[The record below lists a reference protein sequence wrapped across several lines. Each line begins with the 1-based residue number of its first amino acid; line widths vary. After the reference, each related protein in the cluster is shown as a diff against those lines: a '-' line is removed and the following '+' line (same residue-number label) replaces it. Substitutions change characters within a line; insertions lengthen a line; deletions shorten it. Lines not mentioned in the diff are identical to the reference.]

1 MLGAIIGDIV
11 GSRWEFNSIKSK
23 DFPFLSEHNFI
34 TDDSMM
40 TLAIAKSF
48 LECNKDYSDLSQLVV
63 KNMQYIGRKYPNGGY
78 GGRFNQWLYEVNPQ
92 PYNSFGN
99 GSAMR
104 VSPCG
109 IVAKS
114 IDEAKMLSQKVTEVT
129 HNHPEGLKGAE
140 ATAVAIFLA
149 RNGKSQREIKDYIND
164 NYYPMNFTIDG
175 IRAKYSFNEICQDT
189 VPQAIMSFVE
199 AKDFEDCLRN
209 AVSLGGDADTLA
221 AIAGSIAEYH
231 FGISE
236 DLRNQALKYLPKEL
250 LQILN
255 AFENRYEKKEEDLKL

>member
-1 MLGAIIGDIV
+1 MGENIQ
-11 GSRWEFNSIKSK
+11 S
-23 DFPFLSEHNFI
+23 
-34 TDDSMM
+34 
-40 TLAIAKSF
+40 
-48 LECNKDYSDLSQLVV
+48 
-63 KNMQYIGRKYPNGGY
+63 GGY
-78 GGRFNQWLYEVNPQ
+78 GLKFKIWLSEEEPK
-92 PYNSFGN
+92 PYYSFGN

-109 IVAKS
+109 IVANT
-114 IDEAKMLSQKVTEVT
+114 IDEAKKLSLKVTEVT

-149 RNGKSQREIKDYIND
+149 KTGKSQLEIKDYINE
-164 NYYPMNFTIDG
+164 NYYPMNFSIDG

-199 AKDFEDCLRN
+199 AKDFEDCLRT

-231 FGISE
+231 FGIPE

-255 AFENRYEKKEEDLKL
+255 D